1 MHISTR
7 TNAFGLWSLIN
18 IKTTS
23 WYEIEVKLQ
32 LSLKVTDVRESSWT
46 VRRYIAL
53 CKHSSLANRKEG
65 SQRKIYKKRSEKH
78 TVIQS
83 QRYVSRQADIQP
95 HIHTITET
103 DMQSK
108 RQTITDTDILRD
120 RKNTVTETDNHGDRH
135 TFSKTD
141 KRNHIDRQSRRQTFS
156 ETEKYS
162 HRDRQSQTYI
172 FRERHIQSR
181 W

>member
-1 MHISTR
+1 M
-7 TNAFGLWSLIN
+7 
-18 IKTTS
+18 
-23 WYEIEVKLQ
+23 
-32 LSLKVTDVRESSWT
+32 
-46 VRRYIAL
+46 

-65 SQRKIYKKRSEKH
+65 SQRNIYKKRSEKH

-120 RKNTVTETDNHGDRH
+120 RKNTVTETDNHRHIFSERDIYSHGD
-135 TFSKTD
+135 
-141 KRNHIDRQSRRQTFS
+141 NHRQTITGIHS
-156 ETEKYS
+156 RHKQLQECS
-162 HRDRQSQTYI
+162 QLDNADANRQTDSQDK
-172 FRERHIQSR
+172 
-181 W
+181 